1 MRFCPG
7 EVMSSEVLSV
17 EVISSEVISSE
28 VLSSLRFVR
37 DRRIHVWIGSV
48 LSYVVGS

>member
-28 VLSSLRFVR
+28 VLSGLGFVC
-37 DRRIHVWIGSV
+37 IYIIFG
-48 LSYVVGS
+48 